1 MGPLK
6 RVLHRFGGSVCKQEK
21 CGSSWNW
28 NQSYD
33 CSQYQLCE
41 SNIIVNRYVQNIHQK
56 GENVPSK
63 VYSRVQRFNSVH
75 KKSEKSMSNNNKRQK
90 NNHHSKKSTMSG
102 AHIFRVFL
110 LYFVIFGTIVAF
122 VGLIG
127 DDGLPGSGWFIWL
140 LGFVALIISIVA
152 TVTHIKS
159 GERTSLDK
167 LADKW

>member
-1 MGPLK
+1 
-6 RVLHRFGGSVCKQEK
+6 
-21 CGSSWNW
+21 
-28 NQSYD
+28 
-33 CSQYQLCE
+33 
-41 SNIIVNRYVQNIHQK
+41 
-56 GENVPSK
+56 
-63 VYSRVQRFNSVH
+63 
-75 KKSEKSMSNNNKRQK
+75 MSNNNKRQK

-102 AHIFRVFL
+102 AHILRVFL

-140 LGFVALIISIVA
+140 LGFVALIISIIA
-152 TVTHIKS
+152 TFTHIKS